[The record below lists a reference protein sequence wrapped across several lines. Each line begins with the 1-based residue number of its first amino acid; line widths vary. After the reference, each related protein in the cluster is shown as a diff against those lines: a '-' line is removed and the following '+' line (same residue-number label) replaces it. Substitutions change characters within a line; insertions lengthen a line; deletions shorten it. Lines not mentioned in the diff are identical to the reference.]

1 MKQLPLPP
9 VRLWLPALALCFQIL
24 PAAHAQADRAA
35 WSNQTIWAS
44 GELRA
49 KGVYGITSMSDGQH
63 YTSLERLGNGSAV
76 VRYAYLTGR
85 PVDTLVTSARV
96 FGDPN
101 RAIDSYS
108 FSSDEGL
115 MLIATDEEA
124 IYRHSTKATYYVYDR
139 GAHRGVELTP
149 RNRRKQRLACFSPT
163 ADRVAFVRD
172 NNIFLVDLKTGT
184 ETQVTPD
191 GVPNGYI
198 YGATDWVY
206 EEEFGQD
213 NAMHWSPDGQW
224 LAFLRF
230 DEVRVREYNM
240 QMYGDLYP
248 EAESFKY
255 PKAGERNSE
264 VSVQVYSLVSGTTVQ
279 VTQEKTEYIPR
290 IAWTAEPGVLL
301 VMAMNRHQNDLQFRL
316 ARLGEARDGQVAATT
331 RWRETCD
338 TYIDITDNL
347 TFVDAQRFITTSER
361 DGFNHL
367 YLFGWDGSVQQL
379 TQGSWDVE
387 SVFGYDAARGEVYF
401 SGSMEGA
408 TQLHL
413 ARVNLKGQTSLL
425 DRSPGTHGAA
435 FSRTFDFCIHD
446 HSTADS
452 PPVYTLRDRKWK
464 AVRVLEDN
472 AALRS
477 ALDRFPRST
486 TRFFT
491 FKNDAG
497 VTLNAYAIEPHGFD
511 PAKKYPV
518 YMAIY
523 GGPGVNTV
531 RDAWGGSQLYFHQL
545 LAQEGYYV
553 VSCDPRGTP
562 RRGREFEHS
571 TYLSL
576 GKLETEDFIDFAEHL
591 ATWKSVDASRI
602 GIQGWSYG
610 GFMSLLCMTRGADHF
625 KAGIS
630 IAPVTHWKYYDT
642 IYTERFLRTPKE
654 NPSGYDDNSPL
665 NHADKLQG
673 PLLLVHGTAD
683 DNVHYQNAVDMADA
697 FISAGKQFD
706 FFAYPNRNHGIY
718 GGNTRLH
725 LYDMMLNFVKENL

>member
-1 MKQLPLPP
+1 MTRSYSTLLLRATA
-9 VRLWLPALALCFQIL
+9 VVACGLLTAFSSW
-24 PAAHAQADRAA
+24 AQEKTA
-35 WSNQTIWAS
+35 WSNKEIWAS
-44 GELRA
+44 GNLRA
-49 KGVYGITSMSDGQH
+49 KGIYGITSMADGQH

-76 VRYAYLTGR
+76 VRFAYLTGK
-85 PVDTLVTSARV
+85 PVDTLVTSQQV
-96 FGDPN
+96 FKDPN
-101 RAIDSYS
+101 RTIDSYS

-139 GAHRGVELTP
+139 AAQRGQQLTP
-149 RNRRKQRLACFSPT
+149 KSGRKQRLASFSPN

-172 NNIFLVDLKTGT
+172 NNIFLIDLKTGA

-206 EEEFGQD
+206 EEEFGED
-213 NAMHWSPDGQW
+213 NAMHWSPDGKW

-230 DEVRVREYNM
+230 DEVRVPEFSM
-240 QMYGDLYP
+240 QTYGELYP
-248 EAESFKY
+248 EFVNFKY
-255 PKAGERNSE
+255 PKAGGRNSE
-264 VSVQVYSLVSGTTVQ
+264 VSVQVYSVESGATLQ
-279 VTQEKTEYIPR
+279 VTQEKTEYLPR

-301 VMAMNRHQNDLQFRL
+301 VMAMNRHQNDLSFRL
-316 ARLGEARDGQVAATT
+316 ARLGEARGGKVEAVT
-331 RWRETCD
+331 RWQEKAE

-347 TFVDAQRFITTSER
+347 TFLDAQRFITTSER

-379 TQGSWDVE
+379 TKGNWDVE
-387 SVFGYDAARGEVYF
+387 SVYGWDAARGEVYF

-408 TQLHL
+408 TQQHL
-413 ARVNLKGQTSLL
+413 ARVNLKGNLEVL
-425 DRSPGTHGAA
+425 DRTPGTHGAA
-435 FSRTFDFCIHD
+435 FSRTFDYCIHD
-446 HSTADS
+446 HSTAS
-452 PPVYTLRDRKWK
+452 TPPVYTLRDRKWK
-464 AVRVLEDN
+464 TVRVLEDN
-472 AALRS
+472 AALKSTLAEYTLS
-477 ALDRFPRST
+477 AP
-486 TRFFT
+486 RFFQ

-497 VTLNAYAIEPHGFD
+497 IDLNAYVIEPHGFD
-511 PAKKYPV
+511 PSKKYPV

-531 RDAWGGSQLYFHQL
+531 KDAWGASTLYFHQL

-571 TYLSL
+571 TYLAL
-576 GKLETEDFIDFAEHL
+576 GKLETEDFIDFAQHL
-591 ATWKSVDASRI
+591 ATWKSVDAGRI

-610 GFMSLLCMTRGADHF
+610 GFMSLLCMTRGADFF

-642 IYTERFLRTPKE
+642 VYTERFLRTPKE
-654 NPSGYDDNSPL
+654 NPSGYDDNSPI
-665 NHADKLQG
+665 NHADKLRG
-673 PLLLVHGTAD
+673 PLLLVHGTSD
-683 DNVHYQNAVDMADA
+683 DNVHFQNAVDMADA
-697 FISAGKQFD
+697 LITAGKQFD

-725 LYDMMLNFVKENL
+725 LYEMMLGFVKENI